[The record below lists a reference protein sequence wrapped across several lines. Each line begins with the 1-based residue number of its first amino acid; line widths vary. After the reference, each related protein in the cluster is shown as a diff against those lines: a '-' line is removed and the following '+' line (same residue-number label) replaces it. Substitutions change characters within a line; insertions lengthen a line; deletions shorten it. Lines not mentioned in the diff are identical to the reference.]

1 MEASTITILGIK
13 QALQI
18 SSDLSQKL
26 IHYYFEKRKGELYAT
41 YLVEGYK
48 DNGTEYICAVLH
60 EKDLLRN
67 KPNRQI
73 TRKEGFKEPSDSPQV
88 RTYPL
93 KQCEICFAKCACIFT
108 LDNLEHGET
117 HSPFALFIRFPDIII
132 DGLKVKIDKVDSD
145 SDADGEA
152 DEDADSECDTPKA
165 NSEEGDDDKKV
176 LIKKLRNREDNED
189 RDDERDSSKKTRVK
203 EIHIKKDRS
212 DSENINLYIKKEI
225 SSDERESISQS
236 KEQDSVHKNINTPN
250 KDDTKWKTVKSRIV
264 KNSDLK
270 PDSNDINENIPTS
283 KKRKTNS
290 SNSPTKVKR
299 ENDDDAYS
307 VFIEVSSPVK
317 KEKKKGSEKGS
328 TKKSQA
334 KTSSNE
340 EDTKRGETTRVL
352 MQLHTGKRKTTSS
365 KKTTETKLKKS
376 KLERESSDNK
386 CDSNDSERKDVGV
399 RKKGT
404 DLYYE
409 NGYLVTVDKEI
420 PITEEIIRPVINEPK
435 EDTKKKSP
443 FDNKKRKKFFQEEKL
458 SRGTYNCRGY
468 YMGSFFPSSFSL
480 FTYPI
485 SSVIFSPF
493 PSQPRGA
500 LWKCYTPISTT
511 TC

>member
-1 MEASTITILGIK
+1 MQVLFLFYFYCILFYFFFQITILGIK

-60 EKDLLRN
+60 EKDLL
-67 KPNRQI
+67 KMH
-73 TRKEGFKEPSDSPQV
+73 KEGNYTIKIYSVQSKKNRADLSILWKQEINQIDKLHEKKGSKNQV
-88 RTYPL
+88 IVP
-93 KQCEICFAKCACIFT
+93 K
-108 LDNLEHGET
+108 
-117 HSPFALFIRFPDIII
+117 FPDIII

-340 EDTKRGETTRVL
+340 EDTKRD
-352 MQLHTGKRKTTSS
+352 TGKRKTTSS

-376 KLERESSDNK
+376 KLEKPKSSTKLTMPSLGTHFENNAKNNTTKRESSDNK

-399 RKKGT
+399 RVVKRVKLKKGT

-443 FDNKKRKKFFQEEKL
+443 FDNKKRKVLQQTLLTNFFKKK
-458 SRGTYNCRGY
+458 S
-468 YMGSFFPSSFSL
+468 
-480 FTYPI
+480 
-485 SSVIFSPF
+485 
-493 PSQPRGA
+493 
-500 LWKCYTPISTT
+500 
-511 TC
+511 